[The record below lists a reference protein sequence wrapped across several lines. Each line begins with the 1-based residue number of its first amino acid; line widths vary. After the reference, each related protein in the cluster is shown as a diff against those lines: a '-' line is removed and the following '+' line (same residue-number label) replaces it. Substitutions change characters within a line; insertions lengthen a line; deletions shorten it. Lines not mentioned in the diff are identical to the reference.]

1 MEITIDKQNL
11 TPRIKKTGVLVY
23 SELTNTL
30 FIKSKNKGVMQ
41 IGSSFS
47 SGDFVEKST
56 TIDING
62 VVQDLSTSRTWTIF
76 VPTKTSELTNDSGF
90 ITTTDLSSY
99 LTITSAAATYQPI
112 GSYLTSISG
121 LNISQLTNDSGYI
134 TSSALTGYVPTSRT
148 ITINGTTQDL
158 SSNRSWSVGTVT
170 DVAALTLGTTGT
182 DLSSS
187 VATGTTTPVITLN
200 VPTASATNRGALSST
215 DWSTFNN
222 KFTLPSLTAG
232 SVLFSNGTTI
242 AQDNANFF
250 WDGTNKRLY
259 IGSTSPTTFKVNI
272 YDASSASLN
281 VQTTLHQGLLF
292 ASNGA
297 SAIGF
302 GSQTVTDFIIRTSGV
317 ERARIKA
324 NGAFGIGVTSATA
337 VLHLKAG
344 TATAGTAPIKLTA
357 GTNLT
362 TPENGAFE
370 FDGTNLYFT
379 VGGVRKTVTLV

>member
-1 MEITIDKQNL
+1 MNN
-11 TPRIKKTGVLVY
+11 
-23 SELTNTL
+23 TNYYNPIIL
-30 FIKSKNKGVMQ
+30 
-41 IGSSFS
+41 
-47 SGDFVEKST
+47 SGDVVGKGYPKINNTIANGVIGVAKLSATGTPSST
-56 TIDING
+56 TYLRGDN
-62 VVQDLSTSRTWTIF
+62 TW
-76 VPTKTSELTNDSGF
+76 
-90 ITTTDLSSY
+90 
-99 LTITSAAATYQPI
+99 AT
-112 GSYLTSISG
+112 ISG
-121 LNISQLTNDSGYI
+121 
-134 TSSALTGYVPTSRT
+134 
-148 ITINGTTQDL
+148 GT
-158 SSNRSWSVGTVT
+158 GTVT
-170 DVAALTLGTTGT
+170 SIGTSAPLTGGTITTSGT
-182 DLSSS
+182 IGITQ
-187 VATGTTTPVITLN
+187 ATTSTDGY
-200 VPTASATNRGALSST
+200 LSST
-215 DWSTFNN
+215 DWTTFNN

-242 AQDNANFF
+242 AQDNANLF
-250 WDGTNKRLY
+250 WDDTNKRLY
-259 IGSTSPTTFKVNI
+259 IGSTSPKTFKVNI

-292 ASNGA
+292 ASNGS

-344 TATAGTAPIKLTA
+344 TASAGTAPLKLTS

-362 TPENGAFE
+362 TPEDGTFE

>member
-11 TPRIKKTGVLVY
+11 SPRIKKTGTLVY